1 MYRGNN
7 VTALQSQRW
16 LRDALIDL
24 MNEKAYPS
32 ITIADICK
40 HADLSRQTFYNVFDN
55 KDEVIRFC
63 LRENYEKQFRML
75 ENQETLSVK
84 EMVDAFISVL
94 NENKMLL
101 NDIVNNNLENL
112 LADELTQCITLFAG
126 KFVRKEQQDELFP
139 YSEIMLSGALGQLLV
154 YWIRQDNP
162 ISTKKMA
169 ILITNFLNGKL
180 YKPTYEQL

>member
-24 MNEKAYPS
+24 MNEKAYSS

-55 KDEVIRFC
+55 KDEVIRFS

-75 ENQETLSVK
+75 ENRETLSVK
-84 EMVDAFISVL
+84 EMVDAFISAL
-94 NENKMLL
+94 NENKILL

-112 LADELTQCITLFAG
+112 LADELTQCIALFAG
-126 KFVRKEQQDELFP
+126 KFVRKEQQDDLFP

-154 YWIRQDNP
+154 YWIRQDTP
-162 ISTKKMA
+162 ISTEKMA

-180 YKPTYEQL
+180 YKNL

>member
-1 MYRGNN
+1 MSMYRGNN
-7 VTALQSQRW
+7 VTAIRSQRW
-16 LRDALIDL
+16 LGNALIDL
-24 MNEKAYPS
+24 MTEKAYS
-32 ITIADICK
+32 AITIADICK
-40 HADLSRQTFYNVFDN
+40 RADLSRQTFYNVFDN
-55 KDEVIRFC
+55 KDEIIRFC
-63 LRENYEKQFRML
+63 LRVNYEKQFRML

-94 NENKMLL
+94 NESKELL

-154 YWIRQDNP
+154 YWIRQDKP
-162 ISTKKMA
+162 ISTEKMVV
-169 ILITNFLNGKL
+169 LITNFFNGKL
-180 YKPTYEQL
+180 YEPI